1 MARILIGNIK
11 GPQGAKGDKGDKG
24 DTGSQG
30 PAGPQ
35 GATGPM
41 PALVNGF
48 TTTEAGVAALDAAA
62 GKTLKDQLDQQNS
75 EMDMH
80 FPPDNLQIQSAD
92 NNTYPRVGVFENS
105 GSLYIRLSINSNT
118 YLEYQINNDG
128 ANANRVI
135 DGVAKSINLIKFD

>member
-1 MARILIGNIK
+1 MESAPFYCFKFLF
-11 GPQGAKGDKGDKG
+11 A
-24 DTGSQG
+24 
-30 PAGPQ
+30 
-35 GATGPM
+35 
-41 PALVNGF
+41 
-48 TTTEAGVAALDAAA
+48 
-62 GKTLKDQLDQQNS
+62 QLNS

>member
-1 MARILIGNIK
+1 MESAPFYCFKFLF
-11 GPQGAKGDKGDKG
+11 A
-24 DTGSQG
+24 
-30 PAGPQ
+30 
-35 GATGPM
+35 
-41 PALVNGF
+41 
-48 TTTEAGVAALDAAA
+48 
-62 GKTLKDQLDQQNS
+62 QLNS

-80 FPPDNLQIQSAD
+80 FPPDNLHIQSAD